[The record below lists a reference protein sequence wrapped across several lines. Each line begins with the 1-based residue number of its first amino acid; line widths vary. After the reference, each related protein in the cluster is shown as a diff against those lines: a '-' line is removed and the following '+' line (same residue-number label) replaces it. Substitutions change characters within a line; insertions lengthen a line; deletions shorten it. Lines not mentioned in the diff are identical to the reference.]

1 MLGILPSTFI
11 SGAYT
16 GFKSLHDQSILALL
30 LFCFFFLFLLLVVVW
45 REEYA
50 ECGLECRLFKSSSKV
65 NKEKKKIQRAPS

>member
-30 LFCFFFLFLLLVVVW
+30 LFCFFSPGGGGGW
-45 REEYA
+45 EGGRSMQS
-50 ECGLECRLFKSSSKV
+50 GD
-65 NKEKKKIQRAPS
+65 

>member
-30 LFCFFFLFLLLVVVW
+30 LFCFFFLLVVVVG

-50 ECGLECRLFKSSSKV
+50 EWGLESRIFKSSLKV
-65 NKEKKKIQRAPS
+65 KKGEI